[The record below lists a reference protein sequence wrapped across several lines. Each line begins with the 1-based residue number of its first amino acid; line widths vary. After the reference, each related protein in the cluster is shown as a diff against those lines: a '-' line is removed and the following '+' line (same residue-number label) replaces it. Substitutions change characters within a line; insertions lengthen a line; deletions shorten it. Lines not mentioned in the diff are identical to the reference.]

1 MCKYRVYTK
10 DLIKSVEILSLISA
24 VERNSI
30 SGMYNDDFFQ
40 NNGLGDYLGSVFDN
54 LPGFLYFVKDTDLR
68 LVAINERLSRKIEVE
83 DKRSILGMTDYDYLP
98 KHMADAYK
106 KDDLWVLENGEAIRG
121 KVELVTRGK
130 GFVDWSRTTKSP
142 LLNRAGD
149 IVGIIGVTSPF
160 ERGVSGRVAEEALG
174 AALTMMHES
183 FHENI
188 PVKELAD
195 ICHMSISSFVRK
207 FKSIYAM
214 TPKEYMRH
222 LRVQEACHKLAQST
236 MSLAAIGSECGYSDQ
251 SHFSREFLR
260 VMKESPKQYRGRL

>member
-1 MCKYRVYTK
+1 
-10 DLIKSVEILSLISA
+10 
-24 VERNSI
+24 
-30 SGMYNDDFFQ
+30 MYNDYFFQ
-40 NNGLGDYLGSVFDN
+40 NNGLGDYLGSVFDD
-54 LPGFLYFVKDTDLR
+54 LPGFLYFVKDEELR
-68 LVAINERLSRKIEVE
+68 LVAINERLSQKIGVE

-106 KDDLWVLENGEAIRG
+106 KDDLWVLERGEAIRG

-149 IVGIIGVTSPF
+149 IVGIVGVTCPF
-160 ERGVSGRVAEEALG
+160 ERGVSGRVAQEELG
-174 AALTMMHES
+174 AALAMMHTS
-183 FHENI
+183 FHENV
-188 PVKELAD
+188 PVQQLAD
-195 ICHMSISSFVRK
+195 ICHMSISSFVRR
-207 FKSIYAM
+207 FKNVFTM

-260 VMKESPKQYRGRL
+260 VMRESPKQYRGRL